1 MHATAVPV
9 AEPSVSVR
17 EVPDSEALALLLDLM
32 ADEPA
37 EVPRPAGL
45 PHHRWATRVQDLSR
59 RASSWGAGPQGAWR
73 AW

>member
-1 MHATAVPV
+1 MHDTAVSV
-9 AEPSVSVR
+9 VEPSVSVR
-17 EVPDSEALALLLDLM
+17 ELPDSEAMSLLLDLM

-37 EVPRPAGL
+37 QPPRPDL
-45 PHHRWATRVQDLSR
+45 PRHRWATRVQDLSR